1 MSSLWQYKIQEEG
14 SYQCNQRYRC
24 SHCNRYFSD
33 KVCKFNYSD
42 KERFLEMYLNNVV
55 IRKAA
60 IFMGCSPSLLIV
72 WLKEFAK
79 NFKRQLDLANN
90 KLSEDSIPDIIEMDE
105 LYTRIKKGL
114 PEYRLIVGLDVKLL
128 RIE

>member
-1 MSSLWQYKIQEEG
+1 
-14 SYQCNQRYRC
+14 
-24 SHCNRYFSD
+24 
-33 KVCKFNYSD
+33 
-42 KERFLEMYLNNVV
+42 MYLNNVV